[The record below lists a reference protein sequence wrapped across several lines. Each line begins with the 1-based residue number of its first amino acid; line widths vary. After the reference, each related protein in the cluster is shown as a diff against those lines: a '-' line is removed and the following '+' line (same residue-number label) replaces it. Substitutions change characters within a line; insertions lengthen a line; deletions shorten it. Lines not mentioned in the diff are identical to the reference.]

1 MSGMNRMGET
11 AMLARFRLQR
21 VRLNRFKALNN
32 VGYMLAVLAASHGLL
47 NYSFF
52 QELIGSST
60 LFRPTV
66 MVTTL
71 CLMAFLLLRL
81 VSLTQG
87 SMMSIFLTNARG
99 NGA

>member
-47 NYSFF
+47 NYSFL
-52 QELIGSST
+52 QKLLGSSA
-60 LFRPTV
+60 LFRPAVITGAA
-66 MVTTL
+66 
-71 CLMAFLLLRL
+71 CLLAFFALR
-81 VSLTQG
+81 
-87 SMMSIFLTNARG
+87 FARVIR
-99 NGA
+99 A